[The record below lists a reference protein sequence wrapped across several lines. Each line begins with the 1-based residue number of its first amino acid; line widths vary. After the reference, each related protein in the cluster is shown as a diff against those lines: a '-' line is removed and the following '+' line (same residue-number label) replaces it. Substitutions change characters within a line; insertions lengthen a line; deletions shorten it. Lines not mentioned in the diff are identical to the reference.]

1 MNFEDFVAELNLSHF
16 KPKELLKHTER
27 DKNER
32 PPDTMWG
39 NIVPTIL
46 ILDKLREHLEVPIYL
61 TSVYRTPEYNATLRK
76 AARLSQHQGFAAT
89 DISAKDVPPRDV
101 CEILKQWQNRWFES
115 PVAIESRRTQITVP
129 AGEIPYAPLN
139 EREDNGVHKFQFKGY
154 TYYGET
160 YVHIDTR
167 GIIPD

>member
-76 AARLSQHQGFAAT
+76 AARLSQHQAFAAT
-89 DISAKDVPPRDV
+89 DISAKDVPPFV
-101 CEILKQWQNRWFES
+101 
-115 PVAIESRRTQITVP
+115 
-129 AGEIPYAPLN
+129 
-139 EREDNGVHKFQFKGY
+139 KF
-154 TYYGET
+154 
-160 YVHIDTR
+160 
-167 GIIPD
+167 